1 MEENGNL
8 YFTSSHIEAILG
20 INRKVLLY
28 WRKIRILAP
37 DASKKSKGGHYRY
50 SFTDLVT
57 IKTIIR
63 LKKAGAST
71 FRIKKAV
78 EKLRKDT
85 REIKS
90 PLSEKSF
97 CVINGV
103 PCVVEGSRDY
113 NPVTGQYELIKP
125 EVTKS
130 EVRSLTLNSFE
141 IPEQSLR
148 IRASKRS

>member
-28 WRKIRILAP
+28 WRRIGLLAP
-37 DASKKSKGGHYRY
+37 DPNKKSKGGHFRY

-57 IKTIIR
+57 IKTIIK

-71 FRIKKAV
+71 YRIKKAA
-78 EKLRKDT
+78 EQLKKDAQ
-85 REIKS
+85 EVNS

-103 PCVVEGSRDY
+103 PCVVDGSRDY
-113 NPVTGQYELIKP
+113 DPVTGQYELIKLK
-125 EVTKS
+125 ETKS

-141 IPEQSLR
+141 IPQQSSR

>member
-1 MEENGNL
+1 MEENINL
-8 YFTSSHIEAILG
+8 FFTSIHIEAILG

-28 WRKIRILAP
+28 WRKIGLLVP
-37 DASKKSKGGHYRY
+37 DPSKKSKGGHYRY

-71 FRIKKAV
+71 YRIKKAA
-78 EKLRKDT
+78 EQLRRDAL
-85 REIKS
+85 EIKS

-103 PCVVEGSRDY
+103 PCVVEGCRDY

-125 EVTKS
+125 EETKS
-130 EVRSLTLNSFE
+130 EVRSLTLNIFE